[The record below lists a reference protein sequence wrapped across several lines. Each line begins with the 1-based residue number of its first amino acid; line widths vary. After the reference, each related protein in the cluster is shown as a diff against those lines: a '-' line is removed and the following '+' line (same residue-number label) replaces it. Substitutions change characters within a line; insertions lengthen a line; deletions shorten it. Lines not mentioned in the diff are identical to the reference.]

1 MLTSLQKMVGLPV
14 IWQDRQMGYVER
26 AVPNASA
33 KRLGGIVV
41 RRGLG
46 AAKWLSPNGIAM
58 VGEQCVLIN
67 QKPGHMPDGKECTL
81 ARAYLTTGECI
92 GEVTDAVIEGGTLG
106 LVALEISGGPFYRLM
121 GRKSYA
127 AEFRVCEAE
136 GRQGGVV
143 VPKLISWADL
153 ERSLREEEGK

>member
-33 KRLGGIVV
+33 KRLGGVVV

-46 AAKWLSPNGIAM
+46 AAKWLPPSTIAM
-58 VGEQCVLIN
+58 VGEQCVLIT
-67 QKPGHMPDGKECTL
+67 QKPGHMPDGKECAL
-81 ARAYLTTGECI
+81 SRAYLTTGECV
-92 GEVTDAVIEGGTLG
+92 GEVTDAVFDGATLK
-106 LVALEISGGPFYRLM
+106 LVALEISGGPFYSLM

-127 AEFRVCEAE
+127 ADFRVCETE
-136 GRQGGVV
+136 GRRGGVV
-143 VPKLISWADL
+143 IPKLVSWAEL
-153 ERSLREEEGK
+153 ERTLGEEDEE